1 MNCLT
6 LRSKKD
12 MKDISSEVLQSFNSA
27 LVKLTG
33 FSRRSYAAELCET
46 FFSNSARKMERSLNV
61 SREMVKLGLHERRTG
76 IRCLD
81 NYGKRGRKKK
91 KNFIQN

>member
-1 MNCLT
+1 
-6 LRSKKD
+6 
-12 MKDISSEVLQSFNSA
+12 MKEITTEVLKSFNSA
-27 LVKLTG
+27 LLKLTG

-46 FFSNSARKMERSLNV
+46 FFSNSVRKMERHLNV